1 MNMAY
6 WGALAAVLFLVFIGL
21 VVDGLILLI
30 RRIIKVRLTN
40 PVKVMRFEAGNVP
53 VGPVRSTLPMQ
64 YVGFL
69 LMFLTVEPIAAL
81 LLALSIAFTSPFNMG
96 YVLLFTTFIVTYS
109 PLIYVAYND
118 VKYMAYEAPRR
129 VILNRSGE

>member
-1 MNMAY
+1 MAY
-6 WGALAAVLFLVFIGL
+6 WGVLAALLFLVFIGL
-21 VVDGLILLI
+21 VVDGLVLLI

-53 VGPVRSTLPMQ
+53 VGPVRSILPMQ

-69 LMFLTVEPIAAL
+69 LMFLSVEPVTAL
-81 LLALSIAFTSPFNMG
+81 LLTLSIGFTGFSLG
-96 YVLLFTTFIVTYS
+96 YALLFIVFLVTYS
-109 PLIYVAYND
+109 PLIYVAYSD

-129 VILNRSGE
+129 VILNGRAE

>member
-1 MNMAY
+1 MAY

-96 YVLLFTTFIVTYS
+96 YVLLFITFIVTYS

>member
-1 MNMAY
+1 MAY

>member
-1 MNMAY
+1 MAY
-6 WGALAAVLFLVFIGL
+6 WGVLAALLFLVFIGL
-21 VVDGLILLI
+21 VVDGLVLLI

-53 VGPVRSTLPMQ
+53 VGPVRSILPMQ

-69 LMFLTVEPIAAL
+69 LMFLSVEPVTAL
-81 LLALSIAFTSPFNMG
+81 LLTLSIGFTGFSLG
-96 YVLLFTTFIVTYS
+96 YVLLFIVFLVTYS
-109 PLIYVAYND
+109 PLIYVAYSD

-129 VILNRSGE
+129 VILNGRAE

>member
-1 MNMAY
+1 MAY
-6 WGALAAVLFLVFIGL
+6 WGVLAALLFLVFIGL
-21 VVDGLILLI
+21 VVDGLVLFI

-53 VGPVRSTLPMQ
+53 VGPVRSILPMQ

-69 LMFLTVEPIAAL
+69 LMFLSVEPVTAL
-81 LLALSIAFTSPFNMG
+81 LLTLSIGFTGFSLG
-96 YVLLFTTFIVTYS
+96 YALLFIVFLVTYS
-109 PLIYVAYND
+109 PLIYVAYSD

-129 VILNRSGE
+129 VILNGRAE